1 MSCAGK
7 RHRERPAVMDRCSLA
22 KEELLLHNKQHPDGG
37 KPIQPH
43 LWQQENQGCSAPSL
57 SPGRRQRWPWLC
69 PCGCVSP
76 SSFRQG
82 WCPASPAGRQLVC
95 TQQPFPALSCRSHEG
110 SN

>member
-1 MSCAGK
+1 MSCSGK
-7 RHRERPAVMDRCSLA
+7 RHRKRPAVMDRCSLA

-37 KPIQPH
+37 KTNATPPVAAGEPG
-43 LWQQENQGCSAPSL
+43 LLPPSL
-57 SPGRRQRWPWLC
+57 PPGRRQRWPWLC
-69 PCGCVSP
+69 PCGHVSP

-95 TQQPFPALSCRSHEG
+95 TQQLFPALSCRSHEG